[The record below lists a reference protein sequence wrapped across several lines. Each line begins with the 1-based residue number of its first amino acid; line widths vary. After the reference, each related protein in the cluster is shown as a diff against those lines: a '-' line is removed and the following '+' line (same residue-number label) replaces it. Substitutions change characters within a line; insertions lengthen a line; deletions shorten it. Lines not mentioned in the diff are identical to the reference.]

1 MLVVDSVSLVTQAG
15 KTEARCFTIHS
26 PTKKKSRILDGVEA
40 YWCCSTGPARA
51 GRKERVQE
59 IPKVLEFNKLTG
71 AAPYTFSKVKKAL
84 ADA

>member
-1 MLVVDSVSLVTQAG
+1 M
-15 KTEARCFTIHS
+15 
-26 PTKKKSRILDGVEA
+26 EA